1 MYKISKQAVVFL
13 VIASLV
19 LVPFWSAGLAQDQLA
34 EHSINPDARM
44 VGDLVLV
51 RPLGIIGTTAGAVLF
66 VLSWPFSALG
76 GNSQEAF
83 QKMVAEPAKYTFKR
97 PLGDF

>member
-1 MYKISKQAVVFL
+1 MYKIPKQAIVFI
-13 VIASLV
+13 VIASLIFI
-19 LVPFWSAGLAQDQLA
+19 PFWSAGLAQDQLA
-34 EHSINPDARM
+34 EQSINPDARM

-83 QKMVAEPAKYTFKR
+83 QKMVVAPAKYTFKR

>member
-1 MYKISKQAVVFL
+1 MSKTSKQTIVFL

-19 LVPFWSAGLAQDQLA
+19 LIPSWSAVLAKDQLD
-34 EHSINPDARM
+34 EQSINPDTRM
-44 VGDLVLV
+44 VGDLVLI
-51 RPLGIIGTTAGAVLF
+51 RPLGIIGTAAGSVLF

-83 QKMVAEPAKYTFKR
+83 QKMVVEPAKYTFQR
-97 PLGDF
+97 PLGDL

>member
-1 MYKISKQAVVFL
+1 MSKISKQTIVFL

-19 LVPFWSAGLAQDQLA
+19 LITSWSAVLAKDQLD
-34 EHSINPDARM
+34 EQSINPDTRM
-44 VGDLVLV
+44 VGDLVLI
-51 RPLGIIGTTAGAVLF
+51 RPLGIIGTAAGSVLF

-83 QKMVAEPAKYTFKR
+83 QKMVVEPAKYTFQR
-97 PLGDF
+97 PLGDL